1 MKPTLTRDAWAAEVL
16 SRFPTATLVDGLDVV
31 CSAFYV
37 DAEQVGWYD
46 PSDCCVIAR
55 PGHDAP
61 DTYGATDP
69 NHTQAAEYVE
79 PNKQIL
85 VVIGGVTFF
94 SLPVGP
100 TEARHLLESVKRA
113 APNTDPMIVVAN

>member
-1 MKPTLTRDAWAAEVL
+1 MNDQT
-16 SRFPTATLVDGLDVV
+16 
-31 CSAFYV
+31 
-37 DAEQVGWYD
+37 
-46 PSDCCVIAR
+46 
-55 PGHDAP
+55 
-61 DTYGATDP
+61 
-69 NHTQAAEYVE
+69 YVE

-100 TEARHLLESVKRA
+100 NDAQHVLESVKRA